1 MSEQS
6 VSSAPAEPRQ
16 RSLLPL
22 KVLFISLGAVVAVVV
37 IVVIAFNAQRAARSA
52 PIEIEMFPNLTLIS
66 ATEYQNSDVRYFT
79 TDAPIDQVYNF
90 YATRLGALAF
100 RSGGELG
107 EDVTRGCRKIYQD
120 EPPREELGRYF
131 ARCFVDNSQSD
142 LTHRLLLTIV
152 YDLDVRQT
160 RLEMQRDWSR

>member
-6 VSSAPAEPRQ
+6 VSSAPAQTRQ

-22 KVLFISLGAVVAVVV
+22 KVLFIALGAAIAIVV
-37 IVVIAFNAQRAARSA
+37 IAAIAFNAQRAARSA
-52 PIEIEMFPNLTLIS
+52 PIEIEMFPNLTLVS
-66 ATEYQNSDVRYFT
+66 ETRSESSDVRHFAT
-79 TDAPIDQVYNF
+79 SAPIDEVYNF

-107 EDVTRGCRKIYQD
+107 EDVTRGCRKVYQD

-152 YDLDVRQT
+152 YDLDARQT
-160 RLEMQRDWSR
+160 RLEMRRDWSR